1 MYYGQYTKDIMNGR
15 GIYIFNSSKEKN
27 QNSLYYVGEF
37 KSGVADGRGKMVFK
51 DGVQINTN
59 WEAGTAS
66 YWDYFDVKFL
76 KKGYLG
82 NAKNVAGFN
91 RGETD

>member
-1 MYYGQYTKDIMNGR
+1 MVIVSENPLDNISNIRK
-15 GIYIFNSSKEKN
+15 
-27 QNSLYYVGEF
+27 V
-37 KSGVADGRGKMVFK
+37 KMVFK

-66 YWDYFDVKFL
+66 YWDYFDVKFPR
-76 KKGYLG
+76 KGYLG
-82 NAKNVAGFN
+82 NAENVAGFN